1 MPDAAALTPQLLEA
15 MRACLPAVGDRA
27 VEAITSEV
35 PSYRDT
41 WRGPV
46 GQTIS
51 RTVEV
56 ALDALVTLAG
66 RPHGGNRVTPMSRAI
81 SGAYE
86 LGRGEARSGRS
97 VDALLAAY
105 RVGARVSWRE
115 LSQVALARG
124 AGPQTLAGF
133 AEWVFAY
140 IDELSAAS
148 VAGHADETA
157 SIGRERVE
165 RLEALG
171 RLLIAGETE
180 DVLRAAATRAQWP
193 LPHTLTAVILPS
205 SQARSALLRLR
216 SNTLQVEVGGSDRE
230 GERTVFLVPNVR
242 NRSALLGRLAGRSA
256 VVGPTRP
263 WTAAGASYTR
273 AVRAAAAAHSGASA
287 TASQT
292 GAVVDSDDLLAEL
305 VLAADPEA
313 LADLRRRVL
322 APLDDIPAATRD
334 RLIETLRSW
343 LLSHGRR
350 EVIAAEL
357 HVHPQTVRYRMG
369 RIRERYGD
377 RLQDPRWVLALTVA
391 LGLPPSLETSR

>member
-1 MPDAAALTPQLLEA
+1 MADIAALTPDLMAA
-15 MRACLPAVGDRA
+15 MRSCLPAVGDRA
-27 VEAITSEV
+27 VEAITNEV

-51 RTVEV
+51 RTVGV
-56 ALDALVTLAG
+56 ALVALVTLAG
-66 RPHGGNRVTPMSRAI
+66 RPTAGERVTPMSPAI
-81 SGAYE
+81 AGAYE
-86 LGRGEARSGRS
+86 LGRGEARGGRS

-115 LSQVALARG
+115 LSQVAVAQG
-124 AGPQTLAGF
+124 AAPQTLAQF
-133 AEWVFAY
+133 AEVVFAY

-148 VAGHADETA
+148 VAGHADQMR
-157 SIGRERVE
+157 SIGREREE
-165 RLEALG
+165 RLATLG
-171 RLLIAGETE
+171 RLIIAGESE
-180 DVLRAAATRAQWP
+180 EVLRVAATRAHWAAP
-193 LPHTLTAVILPS
+193 RTLTAVLVPS
-205 SQARSALLRLR
+205 SQARSTLVRL
-216 SNTLQVEVGGSDRE
+216 SAHTLQVQVDDGEQ
-230 GERTVFLVPNVR
+230 ERTVFLIPDVR
-242 NRSALLGRLAGRSA
+242 NRSTLLGRLAGREA

-263 WTAAGASYTR
+263 WTAAGSSCAR
-273 AVRAAAAAHSGASA
+273 ALRAALTA
-287 TASQT
+287 TAS
-292 GAVVDSDDLLAEL
+292 GGPVDTEDLLAEL

-322 APLDDIPAATRD
+322 APLDDVAATNRA

-343 LLSHGRR
+343 LLNHGRR

-391 LGLPPSLETSR
+391 LGLPPAP

>member
-1 MPDAAALTPQLLEA
+1 MPDAAALTPELLGA

-35 PSYRDT
+35 PSYRDS

-66 RPHGGNRVTPMSRAI
+66 RPRGGERVTPMSPAI

-115 LSQVALARG
+115 LSQVALAQG

-148 VAGHADETA
+148 VAGHADETS
-157 SIGRERVE
+157 SIGREREE
-165 RLEALG
+165 RLAALG
-171 RLLIAGETE
+171 RLLIAGESE

-193 LPHTLTAVILPS
+193 SPRTLTAVLVPS
-205 SQARSALLRLR
+205 SQARSTLVRLR
-216 SNTLQVEVGGSDRE
+216 SNTLQVQVHVDGGGDRDG
-230 GERTVFLVPNVR
+230 GERTAFLVPNVR
-242 NRSALLGRLAGRSA
+242 NRAALLQRLDGRAA

-263 WTAAGASYTR
+263 WTAAGASYAR
-273 AVRAAAAAHSGASA
+273 ALRAASMAGAAIGSEEP
-287 TASQT
+287 
-292 GAVVDSDDLLAEL
+292 VDCDDLLAEL

-322 APLDDIPAATRD
+322 APLDDVPASTRD
-334 RLIETLRSW
+334 RLVETLRSW

-350 EVIAAEL
+350 EAIAAEL

-377 RLQDPRWVLALTVA
+377 RLADPRWILALTVA
-391 LGLPPSLETSR
+391 LGLPPPPDPGP